1 MKFHKVV
8 KNAEN
13 QYQTLWS
20 DEHEEHWFVCSSSR
34 QFIGEPYEVDEA
46 MGFRSSKHGVV
57 SSWTE
62 LAVRKPHTIDH
73 TVHGELVQEAYD
85 NLSTWQI
92 DDLSTYP
99 ARESREEQSG
109 DFSDIDWVG

>member
-8 KNAEN
+8 RNAEN

-20 DEHEEHWFVCSSSR
+20 DEHEEHWFLCSSSR

-46 MGFRSSKHGVV
+46 MVFRSSKHGVV

-85 NLSTWQI
+85 NLST
-92 DDLSTYP
+92 YP
-99 ARESREEQSG
+99 AQESREEQSD
-109 DFSDIDWVG
+109 DFSDIEWVG